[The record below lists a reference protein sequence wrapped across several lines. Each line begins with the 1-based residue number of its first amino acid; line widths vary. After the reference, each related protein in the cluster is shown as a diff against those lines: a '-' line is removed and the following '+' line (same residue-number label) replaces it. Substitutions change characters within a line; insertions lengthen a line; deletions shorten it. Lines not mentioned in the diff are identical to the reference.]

1 MTQPTSLAIILAAGK
16 GTRMKSALPKVL
28 HKLAGAPMI
37 AHVLSAAHAAG
48 IGKTALVVG
57 PGMEE
62 VAQAATALDPKLEV
76 FVQPEQQ
83 GTADAVKA
91 ARQAFEDFKGHVL
104 ILYGDTP
111 LLRSETLKAVAA
123 ELSSGADLV
132 AIGFEAENPTG
143 YGRLLLDDRGR
154 LAAIRE
160 EKDASDEERA
170 LTLCNSGIMGFRS
183 AKTLLGLLGRI
194 GKNNAKGEFYLTD
207 AVALAS
213 GDRLETRIV
222 LSSGAEVLGINSR
235 AELAEAESAMQQ
247 RLRARVMAEGVT
259 LIAPETVFLSHDTKI
274 GKDVLIEPHVVIG
287 ERVTV
292 ADGATIRAFSHLD
305 GARIGEGATVGPF
318 ARLRPGANLARGA
331 HIGNFVEIKQ
341 AEIAEGAKVN
351 HLTYI
356 GDASV
361 GARANIGAGTI
372 TCNYDG
378 FAKHRTEIG
387 ADAFIGSN
395 SSLVAPVKIG
405 EGAYIGSGS
414 VISKDVEADALAL
427 TRAPQEQRKG
437 WAARVR
443 EQRRRDKAKGSGN
456 KGT

>member
-37 AHVLSAAHAAG
+37 AHVLKAAHAGG

-62 VAQAATALDPKLEV
+62 VAQAATALDSKLEV

-111 LLRSETLKAVAA
+111 LLRPETLKAVGA
-123 ELSSGADLV
+123 ELASGADLV
-132 AIGFEAENPTG
+132 VIGFEAENPTG

-170 LTLCNSGIMGFRS
+170 LALCNSGIMGFRS

-194 GKNNAKGEFYLTD
+194 GKNNAKSEFYLTD

-222 LSSGAEVLGINSR
+222 LSNGAEVLGVNSR

-247 RLRARVMAEGVT
+247 RLRARVMAEGAT

-287 ERVTV
+287 ERVII
-292 ADGATIRAFSHLD
+292 ADGATIKAFSHLD

-331 HIGNFVEIKQ
+331 HIGNFVEIKH

-378 FAKHRTEIG
+378 FAKHKTEIG

-414 VISKDVEADALAL
+414 VISKDVAPDALAL
-427 TRAPQEQRKG
+427 TRAPQEERKG

-443 EQRRRDKAKGSGN
+443 EQRGRNKAKDSGN

>member
-1 MTQPTSLAIILAAGK
+1 MTQSSSLAIILAAGK
-16 GTRMKSALPKVL
+16 GARMKSALPKVL

-37 AHVLSAAHAAG
+37 AHVLRAAHAAG
-48 IGKTALVVG
+48 IARTALVVG
-57 PGMEE
+57 PGMED
-62 VAQAATALDPKLEV
+62 VAQAAAALDAKLQV

-111 LLRSETLKAVAA
+111 LLRPETLNAVSA
-123 ELSSGADLV
+123 ELDAGADLV
-132 AIGFEAENPTG
+132 VIGFTAENPTG

-154 LAAIRE
+154 LTAIRE

-170 LTLCNSGIMGFRS
+170 LSLCNSGIMGFRS
-183 AKTLLGLLGRI
+183 SKTLLDLLGRI

-213 GDRLETRIV
+213 GDRLEARIV
-222 LSSGAEVLGINSR
+222 LSSGAEVLGVNSR
-235 AELAEAESAMQQ
+235 AELAEAEAAMQQ
-247 RLRARVMAEGVT
+247 RLRARVMAEGAT

-274 GKDVLIEPHVVIG
+274 GKDVLVEPHVVIG
-287 ERVTV
+287 ERVTI
-292 ADGATIRAFSHLD
+292 ADGATVRAFSHLE

-318 ARLRPGANLARGA
+318 ARLRPGAELGKGA

-356 GDASV
+356 GDASI

-378 FAKHRTEIG
+378 FAKHKTEIG
-387 ADAFIGSN
+387 AGAFIGSN

-414 VISKDVEADALAL
+414 VISKDVAPDALAL
-427 TRAPQEQRKG
+427 TRAPQEERKG

-443 EQRRRDKAKGSGN
+443 ERRGRNKAKDGRN

>member
-1 MTQPTSLAIILAAGK
+1 MTQSSSLAIILAAGK

-37 AHVLSAAHAAG
+37 AHVLNAAHAAG

-62 VAQAATALDPKLEV
+62 VARAATALDPKLEV

-83 GTADAVKA
+83 GTADAVQA
-91 ARQAFEDFKGHVL
+91 ARQALEDFKGHVL

-111 LLRSETLKAVAA
+111 LLRPETLKAVAA
-123 ELSSGADLV
+123 ELSAGADLV
-132 AIGFEAENPTG
+132 VIGFEAENPTG

-154 LAAIRE
+154 LIAIRE

-222 LSSGAEVLGINSR
+222 LSSGAEVLGVNSR

-247 RLRARVMAEGVT
+247 RLRARIMAEGAT

-287 ERVTV
+287 ERVTI
-292 ADGATIRAFSHLD
+292 ADGAMVRAFSYLE
-305 GARIGEGATVGPF
+305 GARIGEGASVGPF

-341 AEIAEGAKVN
+341 SQIAEGAKVN

-378 FAKHRTEIG
+378 FAKHKTEIG

-427 TRAPQEQRKG
+427 TRAPQEERKG

-443 EQRRRDKAKGSGN
+443 EQRRRNKAKDSGN

>member
-1 MTQPTSLAIILAAGK
+1 
-16 GTRMKSALPKVL
+16 
-28 HKLAGAPMI
+28 
-37 AHVLSAAHAAG
+37 
-48 IGKTALVVG
+48 
-57 PGMEE
+57 MEE

-91 ARQAFEDFKGHVL
+91 ARQALEDFKGHVL

-111 LLRSETLKAVAA
+111 LLRPETLKAVGA
-123 ELSSGADLV
+123 ELASGADLV
-132 AIGFEAENPTG
+132 VIGFEAANPTG

-222 LSSGAEVLGINSR
+222 LSSGAEVLGVNSR
-235 AELAEAESAMQQ
+235 AELAEAEAAMQQ
-247 RLRARVMAEGVT
+247 RLRARVMAEGAT

-287 ERVTV
+287 ERVTI

-318 ARLRPGANLARGA
+318 ARLRPGADLARNA
-331 HIGNFVEIKQ
+331 HVGNFVEIKQ

-378 FAKHRTEIG
+378 FAKHKTEIG

-414 VISKDVEADALAL
+414 VIAKDVEADALAL
-427 TRAPQEQRKG
+427 TRAPQEERKG
-437 WAARVR
+437 WAARMR
-443 EQRRRDKAKGSGN
+443 ERRGRNKAKDGGN

>member
-1 MTQPTSLAIILAAGK
+1 MTETSSLAIILAAGK

-37 AHVLSAAHAAG
+37 AHVLDAAQAAG
-48 IGKTALVVG
+48 VAKLALVVG

-62 VAQAATALDPKLEV
+62 VAQAATSLDRKLEV
-76 FVQPEQQ
+76 FVQPGQL

-91 ARQAFEDFKGHVL
+91 ARQALEDFKGHVL

-111 LLRSETLKAVAA
+111 LLRPETLNAVSA
-123 ELSSGADLV
+123 ELAAGADLV
-132 AIGFEAENPTG
+132 VIGFEAENPTG

-154 LAAIRE
+154 LIAIRE
-160 EKDASDEERA
+160 EKDASETERA

-222 LSSGAEVLGINSR
+222 LSSGAEVLGVNSR
-235 AELAEAESAMQQ
+235 AELAEAEAAMQQ
-247 RLRARVMAEGVT
+247 RLRARAMAEGAT
-259 LIAPETVFLSHDTKI
+259 LIAPETVFLSHDTRI
-274 GKDVLIEPHVVIG
+274 GKDVLIEPHVFIG
-287 ERVTV
+287 ERVTI
-292 ADGATIRAFSHLD
+292 ADGVTIKAFSHLD

-318 ARLRPGANLARGA
+318 ARLRPGANLAKGA

-427 TRAPQEQRKG
+427 TRAPQEERKG

-443 EQRRRDKAKGSGN
+443 EQRGRNKAKNGGN

>member
-1 MTQPTSLAIILAAGK
+1 
-16 GTRMKSALPKVL
+16 MKSALPKVL
-28 HKLAGAPMI
+28 HRLAGAPMI
-37 AHVLSAAHAAG
+37 AHVLRAAHSAG
-48 IGKTALVVG
+48 IDKTALVVG
-57 PGMEE
+57 LGMED
-62 VAQAATALDPKLEV
+62 VAKAATALDPRLQV
-76 FVQPEQQ
+76 FVQAEQQ

-91 ARQAFEDFKGHVL
+91 ARQAFEDFKGNVL

-111 LLRSETLKAVAA
+111 LLRAETLNAVRA
-123 ELSSGADLV
+123 ELDGGADLV
-132 AIGFEAENPTG
+132 AIGFEADNPTG
-143 YGRLLLDDRGR
+143 YGRLLLDDRGK

-160 EKDASDEERA
+160 EKDASEEERA

-183 AKTLLGLLGRI
+183 SKTLLGLLGRI

-207 AVALAS
+207 AVALAA

-222 LSSGAEVLGINSR
+222 KSNGEEVLGVNSR
-235 AELAEAESAMQQ
+235 TELAQAEAAMQR
-247 RLRARVMAEGVT
+247 RLRECVMAGGAT

-287 ERVTV
+287 ERVTI
-292 ADGATIRAFSHLD
+292 ADGATVRAFSYLE
-305 GARIGEGATVGPF
+305 GASIGENATVGPF
-318 ARLRPGANLARGA
+318 ARLRPGAELGKGA

-341 AEIAEGAKVN
+341 SEIGEGTKIN

-356 GDASV
+356 GNASV
-361 GARANIGAGTI
+361 GARVNVGAGTI
-372 TCNYDG
+372 VCNYDG
-378 FAKHRTEIG
+378 FAKHQTEIG
-387 ADAFIGSN
+387 AGAFIGSN

-427 TRAPQEQRKG
+427 TRAPQEERKG

-443 EQRRRDKAKGSGN
+443 ERRGRNKAKDGGN